1 MRKFPNYLFNDGELD
16 QVMRSALDSIR
27 GVVESIPQGQF
38 VATATD
44 TLVENLVAHR
54 QLDPLALNEGN
65 IHCEQPVET
74 KIDVTG
80 HPGYF
85 YRGGSGPTLAN
96 AVKFTF
102 YVPFTGEPNLWK
114 LQPNQW
120 STMTP
125 RGYVDTARS
134 ALVVEIE
141 HPLNTPGDRY
151 MQDFNSQLS
160 NIRTY
165 VEAQRRQLE
174 QWPATLTSR
183 AKAEVELRRKTL
195 EQLSGLATSIPFP
208 MVKQAGMPDFTPLH
222 LPRKI
227 IRPLPPAPK
236 AGYKPEPAI
245 STEQYAEIL
254 SIIRHAGLSFEGAP
268 QTYLPLGE
276 DGLRDNMLSHLNVV
290 YGGAATGETFRKF
303 GKTDIRIQ
311 DKDEKRSAFVGEC
324 KLWGGQNLLSETLD
338 QLLGYLTWRDCKAAL
353 ISFNKS
359 VAGFKALQDS
369 VRPTLAAHKGF
380 LREHKGQFPGE
391 WSFDFQSAED
401 ALREVT
407 VHVFLFDLYVPPA
420 RATKKR

>member
-1 MRKFPNYLFNDGELD
+1 MRKFPNYLFNDGELE

-74 KIDVTG
+74 KIDATG

-85 YRGGSGPTLAN
+85 SWGVSGPTLAN
-96 AVKFTF
+96 AVKVTF
-102 YVPFTGEPNLWK
+102 YVPFSGEPKLWRLK
-114 LQPNQW
+114 PNQW
-120 STMTP
+120 TTRIP
-125 RGYVDTARS
+125 TGQVDAS
-134 ALVVEIE
+134 KSVLAIEIE
-141 HPLNTPGDRY
+141 HALNTPVELY
-151 MQDFNSQLS
+151 QQDFNAQLN
-160 NIRTY
+160 NIRSY
-165 VEAQRRQLE
+165 VEAQRKQLE
-174 QWPATLTSR
+174 QWPETLASL
-183 AKAEVELRRKTL
+183 AKGEVELRQKTL
-195 EQLSGLATSIPFP
+195 KHLSGLAASLPYP

-245 STEQYAEIL
+245 SSEHYAEIL
-254 SIIRHAGLSFEGAP
+254 SIIRLAGHAFEGAP

-276 DGLRDNMLSHLNVV
+276 DGLRDNILSHLNVV

-311 DKDEKRSAFVGEC
+311 DQDEKRSAFVGEC
-324 KLWGGQNLLSETLD
+324 KLWGGQNLLSKTLD

-353 ISFNKS
+353 IFFNKKT
-359 VAGFKALQDS
+359 AGFKALQDS

-380 LREHKGQFPGE
+380 LREHKGQLPGE